1 MVAEVVVDLVLAV
14 AQSQLHLCHQER
26 ILNLKVNEYIPGT
39 LIEFILN
46 PNNLN
51 ILRIRQLIIHPLDLP
66 LPAHTPTP
74 QQIHH
79 PKRHKIQL
87 GLRLLL
93 RILRPEH
100 IEQLQLHRQDESR
113 VGLTAL
119 AQILRE
125 LRVDDLVCEQF
136 LVSFD
141 AGMHHIEDAAEEG
154 VHETLAAFPE
164 GHDALLAEELQL
176 AGELH
181 FAAGWEGYWHA
192 AAHGFEAVFVVYDLL
207 GRVEE
212 SDEHVLDPLGQD
224 SEDLLRF

>member
-1 MVAEVVVDLVLAV
+1 VAEVVVDLVLAV
-14 AQSQLHLCHQER
+14 AQSQLHLCHQKR
-26 ILNLKVNEYIPGT
+26 ILDLKVNEYIPGT

-51 ILRIRQLIIHPLDLP
+51 ILRIRQLIIDPLDLP
-66 LPAHTPTP
+66 LPPHTPTP

-119 AQILRE
+119 AQILR
-125 LRVDDLVCEQF
+125 
-136 LVSFD
+136 
-141 AGMHHIEDAAEEG
+141 
-154 VHETLAAFPE
+154 
-164 GHDALLAEELQL
+164 
-176 AGELH
+176 
-181 FAAGWEGYWHA
+181 
-192 AAHGFEAVFVVYDLL
+192 
-207 GRVEE
+207 
-212 SDEHVLDPLGQD
+212 
-224 SEDLLRF
+224 